1 VPGDGNNN
9 RFNIYRTTSWGSTGS
24 QIATLNAAVT
34 AGQSYYGRFYLVGS
48 SIQGKIWLTS
58 APEPLWGCSL
68 PQMCVSATDSTV
80 ASGNHY
86 GQVDGTNVSMDHRH
100 RTMIIRPRVASEPTL
115 TLGAEA
121 SGARADALTP
131 LAGPFR
137 SLTVACF
144 NAAGASIS
152 CSSGSP
158 PSTAAV
164 KAVQV
169 TLVVMDSSGSVPDL
183 TLTGEALRRSP

>member
-1 VPGDGNNN
+1 LISGAAGTLP
-9 RFNIYRTTSWGSTGS
+9 TG
-24 QIATLNAAVT
+24 QN
-34 AGQSYYGRFYLVGS
+34 YYGRFYLVGY
-48 SIQGKIWLTS
+48 SIQGKVWKVGTAEPAWGSAGCSS
-58 APEPLWGCSL
+58 APIVWCRFSY
-68 PQMCVSATDSTV
+68 TDSFPRPLN
-80 ASGNHY
+80 GNHY
-86 GQVDGTNVSMDHRH
+86 SQVDAQATSMDHRH
-100 RTMIIRPRVASEPTL
+100 RTMIIRPRVALEPTL

-144 NAAGASIS
+144 DATGASTS
-152 CSSGSP
+152 CSP
-158 PSTAAV
+158 ATAV

-183 TLTGEALRRSP
+183 TLTGEALREAP